1 MHKAVG
7 MSLQWLVNV
16 WLTMMSISVSNEE
29 VVNLLQRIG
38 FNSTTS

>member
-16 WLTMMSISVSNEE
+16 WLTMISISILNEE
-29 VVNLLQRIG
+29 VVSLLQRIG